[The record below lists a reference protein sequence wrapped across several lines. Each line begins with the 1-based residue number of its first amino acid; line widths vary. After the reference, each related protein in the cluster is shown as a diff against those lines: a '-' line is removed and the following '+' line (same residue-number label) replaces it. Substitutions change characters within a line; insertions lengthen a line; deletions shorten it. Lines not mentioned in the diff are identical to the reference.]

1 MKKAKVGIIGF
12 GTVGTG
18 VASCLIENSSIIKA
32 RTGMD
37 LILHK
42 IADLD
47 IERPRGIVL
56 DKNILTTDLNLV
68 LEESDI
74 IVELIGGTTTAKK
87 IILKALQMGKPVV
100 TANKALLAKHG
111 NEIFAAAEKMGTD
124 IYYEASVAGG
134 IPVIKSLR
142 EGLAANKIEKI
153 YGILN
158 GTCNYIL
165 TQMAQNSQSFEDALK
180 KAQELGYAEAEP
192 SLDID
197 GFDTAHKIVILASL
211 AYGNWINPNNVYTEG
226 IRNISLSDIKYAKDL
241 GYTIKLFGI
250 AKRMNDDIQVRV
262 HPVMIPNGTIM
273 ASINEANNGIFI
285 EGKPIGG
292 TLFYGKGAGMAATSS
307 AVIADII
314 DIARNLKH
322 SSSRRIPCF
331 TNDKHYGILLPM
343 EEIDSRYYLRINVT
357 DEPGVISKIS
367 TILGK
372 EKISISSLI
381 QWETSETSKPVPIVI
396 VTHSTYEKNIMKALK
411 KIQTLSIVHD
421 KINLIRIEDLQ

>member
-1 MKKAKVGIIGF
+1 VKKAKVGIIGF

-32 RTGMD
+32 RTGID

-47 IERPRGIVL
+47 ISRPRGIVL
-56 DKNILTTDLNLV
+56 DKNILTTDVNSV
-68 LEESDI
+68 LKESDI

-87 IILKALQMGKPVV
+87 IIQKALQMGKPVV
-100 TANKALLAKHG
+100 TANKALLAKYG
-111 NEIFAAAEKMGTD
+111 NEIFALAEKMDTD

-165 TQMAQNSQSFEDALK
+165 TQMTQNNQSFEVALK

-211 AYGNWINPNNVYTEG
+211 AYGNWINPNCVYTEG
-226 IRNISLSDIKYAKDL
+226 IRNISLYDIKYAKDL

-262 HPVMIPNGTIM
+262 HPVMIPTGTIM
-273 ASINEANNGIFI
+273 ASTNEANNGIFI
-285 EGKPIGG
+285 EGKPVGG

-322 SSSRRIPCF
+322 RSNRRIPCF
-331 TNDKHYGILLPM
+331 TTDKHYGRLLPM
-343 EEIDSRYYLRINVT
+343 EEIGSRYYLRINVT

-367 TILGK
+367 TILGN

-396 VTHSTYEKNIMKALK
+396 VTHSTYEKNIMKALE
-411 KIQTLSIVHD
+411 KIQTLSIVHE